1 MNLYIIVTILIG
13 HFLGDF
19 VFQKNNLK
27 LSRSKNF
34 KIRLKSVLKHL
45 LPHTLLYSG
54 IITILLLLIQL
65 IGKLPTSDWFTL
77 PLFFIIT
84 YVIHLIT
91 DLIITLINN
100 NYLTKNKRHKY
111 FVTIGFD
118 QMIHY
123 ITLYVTIKFLWF

>member
-1 MNLYIIVTILIG
+1 MNLYIVVSVLIG

-65 IGKLPTSDWFTL
+65 ITSDWFTL

-111 FVTIGFD
+111 FVTVNYPQAKD
-118 QMIHY
+118 
-123 ITLYVTIKFLWF
+123 LWASAARCN